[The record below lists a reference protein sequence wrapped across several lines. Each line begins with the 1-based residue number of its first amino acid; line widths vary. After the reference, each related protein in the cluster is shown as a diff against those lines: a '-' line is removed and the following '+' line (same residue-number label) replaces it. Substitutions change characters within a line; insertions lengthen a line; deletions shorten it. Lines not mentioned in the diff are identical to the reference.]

1 MFLGVWKNWESM
13 TVGEA
18 FLVAFVAIL
27 IVFLVLG
34 IIIFVTWLMQ
44 KGMEKIDAATNIL
57 PREENKILNEDPNA
71 VVAALVA
78 TMEFYRETGK
88 DVRIVSIKSSALPS
102 SLIYSEMPGSFFS
115 KSASASFHSFVF
127 VAASPNFSI
136 KVSM

>member
-1 MFLGVWKNWESM
+1 MNILGVWHNWEKM

-18 FLVAFVAIL
+18 FLVALVAIF

-34 IIIFVTWLMQ
+34 IIIFVTWVMQ

-57 PREENKILNEDPNA
+57 PREENKILSEDPNA

-88 DVRIVSIKSSALPS
+88 DVRIVSIKR
-102 SLIYSEMPGSFFS
+102 IED
-115 KSASASFHSFVF
+115 
-127 VAASPNFSI
+127 
-136 KVSM
+136 